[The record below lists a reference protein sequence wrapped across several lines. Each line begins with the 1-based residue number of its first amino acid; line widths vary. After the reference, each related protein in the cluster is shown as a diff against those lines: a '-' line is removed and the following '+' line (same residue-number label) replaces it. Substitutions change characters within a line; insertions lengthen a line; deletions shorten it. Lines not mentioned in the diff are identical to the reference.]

1 MLRGVFAIV
10 AVAAGLLLAGCA
22 STKEPPGDV
31 DLFREYARSSDVAN
45 GPYATE
51 DMSSGDRLAHFAS
64 LGPPEAVLSS
74 VLAAQ
79 ECADDCHAG
88 GATRAAAKGG
98 TLYQRLVLVKH
109 ADGRLELVPLY
120 VVRKSE
126 KDAQLVD
133 SKGNTFRDL
142 DDFLENNETFTSDDL
157 VLLPEKITDVPGE
170 GRIRTVYGH
179 TTVSWLPWLLGGAGG
194 AGGVVVLGAGL
205 VVRRRIAARR
215 TSG

>member
-1 MLRGVFAIV
+1 MVRGVFAVV
-10 AVAAGLLLAGCA
+10 AVAAGVLLSGCA

-45 GPYATE
+45 DPYPTE

-64 LGPPEAVLSS
+64 MGPPEAVLSS
-74 VLAAQ
+74 VLAAD

-109 ADGRLELVPLY
+109 DDGRLELVPLY
-120 VVRKSE
+120 VAQKSGN
-126 KDAQLVD
+126 DALLVD
-133 SKGNTFRDL
+133 SKGNTYPGL

-157 VLLPEKITDVPGE
+157 VLLPEKITAVPGD

-179 TTVSWLPWLLGGAGG
+179 TTVNWLPWLLGGAGG
-194 AGGVVVLGAGL
+194 IVVLGAGL
-205 VVRRRIAARR
+205 VVRRRIVSRR